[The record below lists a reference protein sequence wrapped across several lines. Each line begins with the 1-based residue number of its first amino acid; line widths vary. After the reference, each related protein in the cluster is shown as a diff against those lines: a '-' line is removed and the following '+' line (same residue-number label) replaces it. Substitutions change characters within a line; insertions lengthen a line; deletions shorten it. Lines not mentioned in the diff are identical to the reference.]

1 MNFKEKKALDNLGIF
16 GMCWFVAA
24 SIVCI
29 MMSFASK
36 PIINKELI
44 SGILIS
50 FLLEGIVFM
59 LFGIITV
66 KESVPIECELKE
78 PLKID
83 IDYGFKPDVN
93 IDKDL
98 NGMRV
103 INKDERM
110 VDHINF
116 KKGDTIKIKTIEEY
130 RILFKN
136 DKKDWR
142 NARVYMIWKN
152 KLIELP
158 YEDIKE
164 QEIDKLLISLCNKK

>member
-16 GMCWFVAA
+16 GMCLFVAT
-24 SIVCI
+24 SIICI
-29 MMSFASK
+29 MISFASK

-44 SGILIS
+44 IGTLIF
-50 FLLEGIVFM
+50 FLLAGIAFM

-116 KKGDTIKIKTIEEY
+116 KKGDAIKIKTIEEY
-130 RILFKN
+130 SIWFKN

-142 NARVYMIWKN
+142 NARVYMTWKD

-158 YEDIKE
+158 YEDIKK
-164 QEIDKLLISLCNKK
+164 QEIDKLIISIYDRK

>member
-1 MNFKEKKALDNLGIF
+1 MNFKEKKALNNLGIF

-50 FLLEGIVFM
+50 FLLAGIVFM

-66 KESVPIECELKE
+66 KESVPIEYELKE

-83 IDYGFKPDVN
+83 IDYGFKSDVS

-98 NGMRV
+98 NGMKV

-110 VDHINF
+110 IENF
-116 KKGDTIKIKTIEEY
+116 AFTKGDMIKIKTIEEY
-130 RILFKN
+130 DALDKN
-136 DKKDWR
+136 DKRDWR
-142 NARVYMIWKN
+142 NARVYIILEN

-158 YEDIKE
+158 YEDIKK
-164 QEIDKLLISLCNKK
+164 QEIDKLLISMHDGK

>member
-16 GMCWFVAA
+16 GICWLVAQG
-24 SIVCI
+24 IVCI
-29 MMSFASK
+29 MLLFASK

-44 SGILIS
+44 SGILIF
-50 FLLEGIVFM
+50 FLLLGIAFL

-66 KESVPIECELKE
+66 KESVPIEYELKE

-83 IDYGFKPDVN
+83 IDYGFKPDVS

-110 VDHINF
+110 VENFAF
-116 KKGDTIKIKTIEEY
+116 KKGDAIKIKTIEEY
-130 RILFKN
+130 SILFKN

-142 NARVYMIWKN
+142 NARVYMTWKD